1 MKKKNRTLFLTF
13 PLLVLVAILLFVVK
27 QPIAQTDTPT
37 ELSNSDQVQA
47 IIERGVLRVGVKQ
60 DVPNFGYKN
69 PDSGEFEG
77 LEIDIARKIADEWGV
92 DIEFTPVT
100 AQTRGPLLDNGQV
113 DLVIATFTITEERK
127 LLYNFTTPYY
137 TDAVGFLVNK
147 DSGIKTFTDLNG
159 KTIGVAQGSITR
171 TLISE
176 LADKYGIAVNF
187 AELGSYPE
195 LSVSLRAH
203 RTDAFSVDQSIL
215 SGYIGSKSELMD
227 FSFSASDYGIVTKLS
242 NKDLNNYLNSLVE
255 KWTSDGSLQAIYDA
269 NGLEPVTETD
279 EEKGEQYDS
288 FNN

>member
-77 LEIDIARKIADEWGV
+77 LEIDIARKIADELGV

-147 DSGIKTFTDLNG
+147 DSGIKTFTDRNG

-279 EEKGEQYDS
+279 E
-288 FNN
+288 

>member
-77 LEIDIARKIADEWGV
+77 LEIDIARKIADELGV

-215 SGYIGSKSELMD
+215 SGYIGSKSELID

-255 KWTSDGSLQAIYDA
+255 KWTSDGTLQAFYDA

-279 EEKGEQYDS
+279 E
-288 FNN
+288 

>member
-77 LEIDIARKIADEWGV
+77 LEIDIARKIAEELGV

-171 TLISE
+171 TLVSE

-255 KWTSDGSLQAIYDA
+255 KWTSDGTLQAFYDA

-279 EEKGEQYDS
+279 E
-288 FNN
+288 

>member
-77 LEIDIARKIADEWGV
+77 LEIDIARKIADELGV

-171 TLISE
+171 TLVSE

-255 KWTSDGSLQAIYDA
+255 KWTSDGSLQAFYDA

-279 EEKGEQYDS
+279 E
-288 FNN
+288 

>member
-13 PLLVLVAILLFVVK
+13 PLLVLVAILLFIVK

-37 ELSNSDQVQA
+37 KLSNSDQVQA

-69 PDSGEFEG
+69 PDTNKFEG
-77 LEIDIARKIADEWGV
+77 MEIDIARKIADELGV

-113 DLVIATFTITEERK
+113 DMVIATFTITDERK

-147 DSGIKTFTDLNG
+147 DSGINDIEALDG
-159 KTIGVAQGSITR
+159 KNIGVAQGSNTR

-176 LADKYGIAVNF
+176 LADKYGLKVNYT
-187 AELGSYPE
+187 ELGSYPE

-203 RTDAFSVDQSIL
+203 RIDAFSVDQSIL
-215 SGYIGSKSELMD
+215 SGYVSSKSQLMD
-227 FSFSASDYGIVTKLS
+227 YSFSASNYGIATKLS
-242 NKDLNNYLNSLVE
+242 NTELNDYLNSLIE
-255 KWTSDGSLQAIYDA
+255 EWTGDGSLQDIYDA
-269 NGLEPVTETD
+269 NGLQPVTETD
-279 EEKGEQYDS
+279 E
-288 FNN
+288 

>member
-1 MKKKNRTLFLTF
+1 MKKKNHTLFLTF

-77 LEIDIARKIADEWGV
+77 LEIDIARRIADELGV

-171 TLISE
+171 TLVSE

-255 KWTSDGSLQAIYDA
+255 KWTSDGTLQAFYDA

-279 EEKGEQYDS
+279 E
-288 FNN
+288 

>member
-77 LEIDIARKIADEWGV
+77 LEIDIARKIADELGV

-215 SGYIGSKSELMD
+215 SGYIGSKSELID

-279 EEKGEQYDS
+279 E
-288 FNN
+288 

>member
-37 ELSNSDQVQA
+37 ELSNSDQVQE

-77 LEIDIARKIADEWGV
+77 LEIDIARKIADELGV

-255 KWTSDGSLQAIYDA
+255 KWTSDGSLQALYDA

-279 EEKGEQYDS
+279 E
-288 FNN
+288 

>member
-1 MKKKNRTLFLTF
+1 MKKKNCTLFLTF

-37 ELSNSDQVQA
+37 ELSNSDQVQT

-77 LEIDIARKIADEWGV
+77 LEIDIARKIADELGV

-137 TDAVGFLVNK
+137 TDAVGFLVNR

-279 EEKGEQYDS
+279 E
-288 FNN
+288 

>member
-13 PLLVLVAILLFVVK
+13 PLLVLVAILLFIVK

-37 ELSNSDQVQA
+37 KLSNSDQVQA

-69 PDSGEFEG
+69 PDTNKFEG
-77 LEIDIARKIADEWGV
+77 MEIDIARKIADELGV

-113 DLVIATFTITEERK
+113 DMVIATFTITDERK

-147 DSGIKTFTDLNG
+147 NSGINDIEALDG
-159 KTIGVAQGSITR
+159 KNIGVAQGSNTR

-176 LADKYGIAVNF
+176 LADKYGLKVNYT
-187 AELGSYPE
+187 ELGSYPE

-203 RTDAFSVDQSIL
+203 RIDAFSVDQSIL
-215 SGYIGSKSELMD
+215 SGYVSSKSQLMD
-227 FSFSASDYGIVTKLS
+227 YSFSASNYGIATKLS
-242 NKDLNNYLNSLVE
+242 NTELNDYLNSLIE
-255 KWTSDGSLQAIYDA
+255 EWTGDGSLQDIYDA
-269 NGLEPVTETD
+269 NGLQPVTETD
-279 EEKGEQYDS
+279 E
-288 FNN
+288 

>member
-1 MKKKNRTLFLTF
+1 MKKKKRTLFLTF
-13 PLLVLVAILLFVVK
+13 PLLVLVAILLFIVK

-69 PDSGEFEG
+69 PDTNKFEG
-77 LEIDIARKIADEWGV
+77 MEIDIARKIADELGV

-113 DLVIATFTITEERK
+113 DMVIATFTITDERK

-147 DSGIKTFTDLNG
+147 DSGINDIEDLDG
-159 KTIGVAQGSITR
+159 KNIGVAQGSNTR

-176 LADKYGIAVNF
+176 LADKYGLDVSYT
-187 AELGSYPE
+187 ELGSYPE

-203 RTDAFSVDQSIL
+203 RIDAFSVDQSIL
-215 SGYIGSKSELMD
+215 SGYVSSKSQLMD
-227 FSFSASDYGIVTKLS
+227 YSFSASNYGIATKLS
-242 NKDLNNYLNSLVE
+242 NTELNDYLNSLIE
-255 KWTSDGSLQAIYDA
+255 EWTADGSLQAIYDA
-269 NGLEPVTETD
+269 NGLKPVTETD
-279 EEKGEQYDS
+279 E
-288 FNN
+288 

>member
-13 PLLVLVAILLFVVK
+13 PLLVLVAILLFIVK

-69 PDSGEFEG
+69 PDTNKFEG
-77 LEIDIARKIADEWGV
+77 MEIDIARKVADELGV

-113 DLVIATFTITEERK
+113 DMVIATFTITDERK

-147 DSGIKTFTDLNG
+147 DSGINDIEDLDG
-159 KTIGVAQGSITR
+159 KNIGVAQGSNTR

-176 LADKYGIAVNF
+176 LADKYGLDVSYT
-187 AELGSYPE
+187 ELGSYPE

-203 RTDAFSVDQSIL
+203 RINAFSVDQSIL
-215 SGYIGSKSELMD
+215 SGYVSSKSQLMD
-227 FSFSASDYGIVTKLS
+227 YSFSASNYGIATKLS
-242 NKDLNNYLNSLVE
+242 NTELNDYLNSLIE
-255 KWTSDGSLQAIYDA
+255 EWTADGSLQAIYDA
-269 NGLEPVTETD
+269 NGLKPVTETD
-279 EEKGEQYDS
+279 E
-288 FNN
+288 

>member
-77 LEIDIARKIADEWGV
+77 MEIDIARKIADELGV

-279 EEKGEQYDS
+279 E
-288 FNN
+288 

>member
-13 PLLVLVAILLFVVK
+13 PLLVLVAILLLVVK
-27 QPIAQTDTPT
+27 QPIPQTDTPT

-77 LEIDIARKIADEWGV
+77 LEIDIARKIADELGV

-279 EEKGEQYDS
+279 E
-288 FNN
+288 

>member
-1 MKKKNRTLFLTF
+1 MKKKNHTLFLTF

-37 ELSNSDQVQA
+37 ELLNSDQVQA

-77 LEIDIARKIADEWGV
+77 LEIDIARKIADELGV

-171 TLISE
+171 TLVSE

-255 KWTSDGSLQAIYDA
+255 KWTSDGSLQAFYDA

-279 EEKGEQYDS
+279 E
-288 FNN
+288 

>member
-77 LEIDIARKIADEWGV
+77 MEIDIARKIADELGV

-215 SGYIGSKSELMD
+215 SGYVGSKSELMD

-279 EEKGEQYDS
+279 E
-288 FNN
+288 

>member
-1 MKKKNRTLFLTF
+1 MKKKNHTLFLTF

-77 LEIDIARKIADEWGV
+77 LEIDIARKIADELGV

-171 TLISE
+171 TLVSE

-255 KWTSDGSLQAIYDA
+255 KWTSDGSLQALYDA

-279 EEKGEQYDS
+279 E
-288 FNN
+288 

>member
-27 QPIAQTDTPT
+27 QPIPQTDTTT

-77 LEIDIARKIADEWGV
+77 LEIDIARKIAEELGV

-242 NKDLNNYLNSLVE
+242 NKDLDNYLNSLVE

-279 EEKGEQYDS
+279 E
-288 FNN
+288 

>member
-1 MKKKNRTLFLTF
+1 MKKKNHTLFLTF

-37 ELSNSDQVQA
+37 ELSNSDQVQT

-77 LEIDIARKIADEWGV
+77 LEIDIARKIADELGV

-215 SGYIGSKSELMD
+215 SGYIGSKSELID

-279 EEKGEQYDS
+279 E
-288 FNN
+288 

>member
-27 QPIAQTDTPT
+27 QPIPQTDTTT

-77 LEIDIARKIADEWGV
+77 LEIDIARKIADELGV

-171 TLISE
+171 TLVSE

-279 EEKGEQYDS
+279 E
-288 FNN
+288 

>member
-27 QPIAQTDTPT
+27 QPIPQTDTTT

-77 LEIDIARKIADEWGV
+77 LEIDIARKIADELGV

-176 LADKYGIAVNF
+176 LADKYDIAVNF

-279 EEKGEQYDS
+279 E
-288 FNN
+288 

>member
-77 LEIDIARKIADEWGV
+77 LEIDIARKIADELGV

-195 LSVSLRAH
+195 PSVSLRAH

-279 EEKGEQYDS
+279 E
-288 FNN
+288 

>member
-77 LEIDIARKIADEWGV
+77 LEIDIARKIADELGV

-113 DLVIATFTITEERK
+113 DMVIATFTITDERK

-147 DSGIKTFTDLNG
+147 DSGINDIEALDG
-159 KTIGVAQGSITR
+159 KNIGVAQGSNTR

-176 LADKYGIAVNF
+176 LADKYGLKVNYT
-187 AELGSYPE
+187 ELGSYPE

-203 RTDAFSVDQSIL
+203 RIDAFSVDQSIL
-215 SGYIGSKSELMD
+215 SGYVSSKSQLMD
-227 FSFSASDYGIVTKLS
+227 YSFSASNYGIATKLS
-242 NKDLNNYLNSLVE
+242 NTELNDYLNSLIE
-255 KWTSDGSLQAIYDA
+255 EWTGDGSLQDIYDA
-269 NGLEPVTETD
+269 NGLQPVTETD
-279 EEKGEQYDS
+279 E
-288 FNN
+288 

>member
-27 QPIAQTDTPT
+27 QPIVQTDTPT

-77 LEIDIARKIADEWGV
+77 LEIDIARKIADELGV

-227 FSFSASDYGIVTKLS
+227 FSFSASDFGIVTKLS
-242 NKDLNNYLNSLVE
+242 NKDLNNYLNSLVD
-255 KWTSDGSLQAIYDA
+255 KWTYDGSLQAIYDA
-269 NGLEPVTETD
+269 HGLEPVTETD
-279 EEKGEQYDS
+279 E
-288 FNN
+288 

>member
-77 LEIDIARKIADEWGV
+77 LEIDIARKIADELGV

-159 KTIGVAQGSITR
+159 KTIGVAQGSITH

-203 RTDAFSVDQSIL
+203 STDAFSVDQSIL

-279 EEKGEQYDS
+279 E
-288 FNN
+288 

>member
-13 PLLVLVAILLFVVK
+13 PLLVLVAILLFIVK

-69 PDSGEFEG
+69 PDTNKFEG
-77 LEIDIARKIADEWGV
+77 MEIDIARKVADELGV

-113 DLVIATFTITEERK
+113 DMVIATFTITDERK

-147 DSGIKTFTDLNG
+147 DSGINDIEDLDG
-159 KTIGVAQGSITR
+159 KNIGVAQGSNTR

-176 LADKYGIAVNF
+176 LADKYGLDVSYT
-187 AELGSYPE
+187 ELGSYPE

-203 RTDAFSVDQSIL
+203 RIDAFSVDQSIL
-215 SGYIGSKSELMD
+215 SGYVSSKSQLMD
-227 FSFSASDYGIVTKLS
+227 YSFSASNYGIATKLS
-242 NKDLNNYLNSLVE
+242 NTELNDYLNSLIE
-255 KWTSDGSLQAIYDA
+255 EWTADGSLHAIYDA
-269 NGLEPVTETD
+269 NGLKPVTETD
-279 EEKGEQYDS
+279 E
-288 FNN
+288 

>member
-77 LEIDIARKIADEWGV
+77 LEIDIARKIADELGV
-92 DIEFTPVT
+92 DIELTPVT

-215 SGYIGSKSELMD
+215 SGYIGSKSELID

-269 NGLEPVTETD
+269 NGLEPVTESD
-279 EEKGEQYDS
+279 E
-288 FNN
+288 

>member
-1 MKKKNRTLFLTF
+1 MTKKNRTLFLTF

-27 QPIAQTDTPT
+27 QPIPQTDTTT

-77 LEIDIARKIADEWGV
+77 LEIDIARKIADELGV

-279 EEKGEQYDS
+279 E
-288 FNN
+288 

>member
-27 QPIAQTDTPT
+27 QPIPQTDTTT

-77 LEIDIARKIADEWGV
+77 LEIDIARKIAEELGV

-279 EEKGEQYDS
+279 E
-288 FNN
+288 

>member
-77 LEIDIARKIADEWGV
+77 LEIDIARKIADELGV

-171 TLISE
+171 TLVSE

-242 NKDLNNYLNSLVE
+242 NKDLHNYLNSLVE

-279 EEKGEQYDS
+279 E
-288 FNN
+288 

>member
-13 PLLVLVAILLFVVK
+13 PLLVLVAILLFIVK

-69 PDSGEFEG
+69 PDTNKFEG
-77 LEIDIARKIADEWGV
+77 MEIDIARKIADELGV

-113 DLVIATFTITEERK
+113 DMVIATFTITDERK

-147 DSGIKTFTDLNG
+147 DSGINDIEALDG
-159 KTIGVAQGSITR
+159 KNIGVAQGSNTR

-176 LADKYGIAVNF
+176 LADKYGLNVNYT
-187 AELGSYPE
+187 ELGSYPE

-203 RTDAFSVDQSIL
+203 RIDAFSVDQSIL
-215 SGYIGSKSELMD
+215 SGYVSSKSQLID
-227 FSFSASDYGIVTKLS
+227 YSFSASNYGIATKLS
-242 NKDLNNYLNSLVE
+242 NTELNDYLNSLIE
-255 KWTSDGSLQAIYDA
+255 EWTGDGSLQDIYDA
-269 NGLEPVTETD
+269 NGLQPVTETD
-279 EEKGEQYDS
+279 E
-288 FNN
+288 

>member
-1 MKKKNRTLFLTF
+1 MKKKNHTLFLTF

-77 LEIDIARKIADEWGV
+77 LEIDIARKIADELGV

-171 TLISE
+171 TLVSE

-279 EEKGEQYDS
+279 E
-288 FNN
+288 